1 MNSRPATG
9 GYSPTRAALSRGA
22 ILFGLWVVLMRSGAP
37 ADVVFGLFAAG
48 IATRVSFHLI
58 PPEMGYVRY
67 GALLTFMPH
76 FLYES
81 VLAGIDVARR
91 AFDPRL
97 PLRPG
102 FITYPVSVPPGLAR
116 NTFATITSLLPGSVP
131 ADEVD
136 GALVYHCLDIT
147 QPVVEQLSAEE
158 RTLAKALVSEQRDA

>member
-1 MNSRPATG
+1 MSISDGDGAARPVRVALG
-9 GYSPTRAALSRGA
+9 RAVLFLAFWLMSAGYQ
-22 ILFGLWVVLMRSGAP
+22 P
-37 ADVVFGLFAAG
+37 ADLPVGLLAAAA
-48 IATRVSFHLI
+48 ATWTSLKLLPPTTVELRLPSLLI
-58 PPEMGYVRY
+58 FS
-67 GALLTFMPH
+67 LH
-76 FLYES
+76 FLGQS
-81 VLAGIDVARR
+81 VTSGIEVARI

-102 FITYPVSVPPGLAR
+102 FVTYPVSVPPGLAR